1 MHDRQE
7 NIQDI
12 NDDIQLL
19 NNHLHYVLNG
29 ISVIRRKLEDYDLSP
44 DDVVI
49 NKEQITAA
57 NKAIEAYLKLIS
69 G

>member
-1 MHDRQE
+1 MHDKQK

-12 NDDIQLL
+12 NEDIQSL

-29 ISVIRRKLEDYDLSP
+29 ISVIRRKLEDYGLSP
-44 DDVVI
+44 NDVVL

-57 NKAIEAYLKLIS
+57 NETIEAYLKSIS
-69 G
+69 S